1 MEIKGRHLMTRKLV
15 SILLALC
22 LMMTSAGAQDG
33 VTVPD
38 LTGLSVPAAAA
49 ALNRLGLS
57 LGAETNQGWT
67 AESGLPQNT
76 IAGQSI
82 PAGGAVAAGTAID
95 VTVLRSANTVLI
107 YDDNDLTVV
116 NRTGGELNLA
126 GLTFTTLDGNPAQ
139 LAGARW
145 SGGLRQD
152 QCVQVWSVGRNG
164 PKGLDECSAI
174 QNWLVTNNPAEHFWT
189 GGGGT
194 TQFAVLQ
201 NGVQRAAC
209 PIANPGRCE
218 FYLAAG
224 AADDAT
230 PFVYFAYTPDRL
242 AIINTSSDQWMVLA
256 GFTVVNYFAMA
267 EGAGVPV
274 GDPTLY
280 PRSSSEIGTVQ
291 RLAPGQC
298 ILYTDSAIV
307 VDSPPQ
313 PCDVIARLDIGSS
326 VIFWG
331 ADFGL
336 RGSDGQERSCPVATP
351 ERLTICVMPR

>member
-1 MEIKGRHLMTRKLV
+1 MMQKVVT
-15 SILLALC
+15 SLLLLICLC
-22 LMMTSAGAQDG
+22 SSAAAAQEA

-49 ALNRLGLS
+49 ALNQLGLP
-57 LGAETNQGWT
+57 LGAENNQGWT
-67 AESGLPQNT
+67 AESGLPQNS
-76 IAGQSI
+76 IGAQSI
-82 PAGGAVAAGTAID
+82 PAGGTVAAGTAID
-95 VTVLRSANTVLI
+95 VTVLRSTNTLLI
-107 YDDNDLTVV
+107 YDDNDLTLV
-116 NRTGGELNLA
+116 NRTGGELDLA

-139 LAGARW
+139 LAGSRW

-174 QNWLVTNNPAEHFWT
+174 QNWLVTNNPGEHFWT

-201 NGVQRAAC
+201 NGVQRATC

-224 AADDAT
+224 AGADAT

-256 GFTVVNYFAMA
+256 GFTVVNYFASPG
-267 EGAGVPV
+267 GAGVPI

-280 PRSSSEIGTVQ
+280 TKNPPDIETVQ

-298 ILYTDSAIV
+298 ILYTDSAIA

-336 RGSDGQERSCPVATP
+336 RGSDGQERSCPIATP
-351 ERLTICVMPR
+351 DRLTICVMPR